1 MPELNKEANT
11 PSAAPVLHRNFDLG
25 EGEHIKDCSGEDAK
39 HVNRNRLLRPAR
51 SGLRCDVVKILDSYE
66 TPVLSKSITMLGY
79 SPPEL
84 LVGWVIYGLLKSL
97 WLHVWDVA
105 GCRAM
110 HLAIH
115 GLCCWS
121 AFCCHVEFSKDH

>member
-1 MPELNKEANT
+1 MPELNKEANA
-11 PSAAPVLHRNFDLG
+11 PSAAPALHGNFDLG
-25 EGEHIKDCSGEDAK
+25 EGEHTENCSGEDAE
-39 HVNRNRLLRPAR
+39 HVNRDRLLRPTR
-51 SGLRCDVVKILDSYE
+51 SGPRCDVVKMLDNYE

-105 GCRAM
+105 AALDVGPC
-110 HLAIH
+110 
-115 GLCCWS
+115 
-121 AFCCHVEFSKDH
+121 V

>member
-1 MPELNKEANT
+1 MDVIKTHIAGVEQRGKR
-11 PSAAPVLHRNFDLG
+11 PVG
-25 EGEHIKDCSGEDAK
+25 SSGITRK
-39 HVNRNRLLRPAR
+39 FLFRLLRPTR
-51 SGLRCDVVKILDSYE
+51 SGPRCDVVKMLDNYE

-105 GCRAM
+105 AALDVGPC
-110 HLAIH
+110 
-115 GLCCWS
+115 
-121 AFCCHVEFSKDH
+121 V

>member
-1 MPELNKEANT
+1 MPCRQ
-11 PSAAPVLHRNFDLG
+11 VRHYGNFGFD
-25 EGEHIKDCSGEDAK
+25 EGEHIGNCSGEDAE
-39 HVNRNRLLRPAR
+39 HVNQDRLLRSAG
-51 SGLRCDVVKILDSYE
+51 SGLRCDVVKILDNYE

-105 GCRAM
+105 AALDVGPC
-110 HLAIH
+110 
-115 GLCCWS
+115 
-121 AFCCHVEFSKDH
+121 V

>member
-1 MPELNKEANT
+1 MPELNKEANA
-11 PSAAPVLHRNFDLG
+11 PSAAPALHGNFDLG
-25 EGEHIKDCSGEDAK
+25 EGEHTENCSGEDAE

-51 SGLRCDVVKILDSYE
+51 SGLRCDVVKILDNYE

-105 GCRAM
+105 AALDVGPC
-110 HLAIH
+110 
-115 GLCCWS
+115 
-121 AFCCHVEFSKDH
+121 V